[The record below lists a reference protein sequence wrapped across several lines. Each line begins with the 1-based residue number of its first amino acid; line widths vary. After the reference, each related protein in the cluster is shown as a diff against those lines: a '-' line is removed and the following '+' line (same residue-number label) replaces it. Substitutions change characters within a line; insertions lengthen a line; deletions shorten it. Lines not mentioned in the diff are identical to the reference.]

1 MGRLREELLAPTVP
15 APTMLTAA
23 DLAELCRV
31 DPSTVSRWARAGIGD
46 FPRPIIEDGK
56 RHLWRTAD
64 YLAWVDTK
72 ARRRDGLP
80 APIDARALKRRRHA

>member
-1 MGRLREELLAPTVP
+1 MARLREALLAPTVP

-31 DPSTVSRWARAGIGD
+31 DASTVARWARAGTGE
-46 FPRPIIEDGK
+46 FPRPLIVDGK

-64 YLAWVDTK
+64 YVDWVATK
-72 ARRRDGLP
+72 AARRAGIP
-80 APIDARALKRRRHA
+80 APVDARTLKRRRHA